1 MFSTKEGNGMND
13 ITRTTADLAQYL
25 NVIFGEEILLDKQKT
40 LLQQLKLSKPMREHV
55 NVPCEE
61 KKDSSFFSSF
71 FFGCYIFVKIGIPA
85 AVVGL
90 IIGAM
95 ISKDNFMVGPVIGA
109 EIIAALVAVFV
120 CSWYDSS
127 EEEKVDKNRDEIRK
141 AILKNEELERE
152 YQTKLA
158 LWNEAINHVE
168 NRISEIKKVL
178 ALLYS
183 DKVIYVKYQN
193 LVAISAFKEYIDSGR
208 VRTLLEAYDKFEVEY
223 RLDTIQG
230 TLNKIDHKLDLVLD
244 KLDNMTFELAKAIRE
259 NSEESKKF
267 NSEMMKYMDTVAK
280 NQQKQKENLALIQ
293 NDQRCIA
300 ENTKVLGYIKN
311 TQKREIDITP
321 FVKMY
326 NQKMYS

>member
-1 MFSTKEGNGMND
+1 MND

>member
-71 FFGCYIFVKIGIPA
+71 LFGCYIFVKIGIPA

-90 IIGAM
+90 IISAM
-95 ISKDNFMVGPVIGA
+95 ISNDNFMVGPVIGA
-109 EIIAALVAVFV
+109 EIIAALVAVFA

-168 NRISEIKKVL
+168 NRISEIKEVL

>member
-1 MFSTKEGNGMND
+1 MND

-61 KKDSSFFSSF
+61 KKDSSFFVGCCL
-71 FFGCYIFVKIGIPA
+71 FGEIAIPA
-85 AVVGL
+85 AVVGI

-95 ISKDNFMVGPVIGA
+95 LSTMISGYFMLWSVIGA

-120 CSWYDSS
+120 SSWFVSS
-127 EEEKVDKNRDEIRK
+127 EEEKVDKNREEIRK

-168 NRISEIKKVL
+168 NRISEIKEVL

-183 DKVIYVKYQN
+183 DKVIYIKYQN

-311 TQKREIDITP
+311 TQKRDIDMTP

>member
-1 MFSTKEGNGMND
+1 MND

-40 LLQQLKLSKPMREHV
+40 LLQQLRV
-55 NVPCEE
+55 NMPALENVFVPHEWE
-61 KKDSSFFSSF
+61 QKHEGGGIAV
-71 FFGCYIFVKIGIPA
+71 FGFLVCCIPA
-85 AVVGL
+85 A
-90 IIGAM
+90 IIGAIISAFLGGLNSNSVCFGCM
-95 ISKDNFMVGPVIGA
+95 IVA
-109 EIIAALVAVFV
+109 EIVTFIFFV
-120 CSWYDSS
+120 YLGYSMDAD
-127 EEEKVDKNRDEIRK
+127 EEEKLAKNREEIRK

-168 NRISEIKKVL
+168 NRISEIKEVL

-311 TQKREIDITP
+311 TQKRDIDMTP

>member
-1 MFSTKEGNGMND
+1 MND

-71 FFGCYIFVKIGIPA
+71 LFGCYIFVKIGIPA

-90 IIGAM
+90 IISAM
-95 ISKDNFMVGPVIGA
+95 ISNDNFMVGPVIGA
-109 EIIAALVAVFV
+109 EIIAALVAVFA

-168 NRISEIKKVL
+168 NRISEIKEVL

>member
-1 MFSTKEGNGMND
+1 MND

-40 LLQQLKLSKPMREHV
+40 LLQQLKLSKPVREHV
-55 NVPCEE
+55 NVPYEVKEE
-61 KKDSSFFSSF
+61 SSGVAFLMFLYY
-71 FFGCYIFVKIGIPA
+71 CIPA
-85 AVVGL
+85 A
-90 IIGAM
+90 IIGGI
-95 ISKDNFMVGPVIGA
+95 ISIFLGGFDNDSVFWGCVIGA
-109 EIIAALVAVFV
+109 EIVAFSISALFGSMDKAAA
-120 CSWYDSS
+120 
-127 EEEKVDKNRDEIRK
+127 EEKIAKNRDEIRK

-158 LWNEAINHVE
+158 LWNEAIDHVE
-168 NRISEIKKVL
+168 NRIGEIKEVL

-280 NQQKQKENLALIQ
+280 NQQKQQENLVLIQ

-326 NQKMYS
+326 NQTMYS